1 MTVSDKEKV
10 ATQKRA
16 GVENPKQFLKKLDL
30 SSCTELEKLLSYRK
44 SLDYAD
50 EVDFDKCR
58 SFFKAKLPKGSY
70 QGTVSPKP
78 TCF

>member
-30 SSCTELEKLLSYRK
+30 ASFTELEKLLSYRK

-58 SFFKAKLPKGSY
+58 AFFKAKLPKGNS
-70 QGTVSPKP
+70 GKVGSNSLKI
-78 TCF
+78 